1 MSNDQSRLPEDSGMD
16 RSLTHRRAL
25 RTDSTDA
32 EATLWFHLRDRRMS
46 GFKFRR
52 QHPIGRF
59 IVDFYCPERHLAI
72 ELDGG
77 QHFEPAAQVYDE
89 RRTTFLQNQGITVL
103 RFSNDL
109 IFQELQA
116 VLEMIFRVL
125 REGPSP

>member
-1 MSNDQSRLPEDSGMD
+1 MD

-32 EATLWFHLRDRRMS
+32 EATLWFHLRDRRMAA
-46 GFKFRR
+46 FKFRR
-52 QHPIGRF
+52 QHPIGPF
-59 IVDFYCPERHLAI
+59 IVDFYCAERHLAI

-77 QHFEPAAQVYDE
+77 QHFEPAAQAYDE
-89 RRTTFLQNQGITVL
+89 RRTTFLQNQGIRVL

-109 IFQELQA
+109 IFQELQP

-125 REGPSP
+125 REDPSP

>member
-1 MSNDQSRLPEDSGMD
+1 VD
-16 RSLTHRRAL
+16 RSLARRRAL
-25 RTDSTDA
+25 RTDGTDA
-32 EATLWFHLRDRRMS
+32 EAALWFHLRDRRMS

-52 QHPIGRF
+52 QHPVGPF

-77 QHFEPAAQVYDE
+77 QHFELAALAYDE
-89 RRTTFLQNQGITVL
+89 RRTDLLLSQGIRVL

-109 IFQELQA
+109 IFQALQP
-116 VLEMIFRVL
+116 VLETIFRAL

>member
-1 MSNDQSRLPEDSGMD
+1 MD

-25 RTDSTDA
+25 RAGCTDA
-32 EATLWFHLRDRRMS
+32 EVALWFHLRDRRTS

-52 QHPIGRF
+52 QHPIGPF

-72 ELDGG
+72 ALDGG
-77 QHFEPAAQVYDE
+77 QHFEPAAQAYDE
-89 RRTTFLQNQGITVL
+89 RRTAFLQNQGIAVL

-116 VLEMIFRVL
+116 VLEMIFRAV
-125 REGPSP
+125 REDPSP

>member
-1 MSNDQSRLPEDSGMD
+1 MD

-25 RTDSTDA
+25 RTDGTDA
-32 EATLWFHLRDRRMS
+32 EAALWFHRRDRRIS

-52 QHPIGRF
+52 QHPIGPF

-77 QHFEPAAQVYDE
+77 QHFEPPAQAYDE
-89 RRTTFLQNQGITVL
+89 RRTTFLQNQGVRVI

-109 IFQELQA
+109 FQEMQP
-116 VLEMIFRVL
+116 VLGMIFRAL
-125 REGPSP
+125 REDPSP